1 MDVISLFAVAGI
13 VLGMSAAF
21 NIVTGLIKD
30 SNEIGNT
37 KGDHLDYTDSFY
49 LLNAKDN
56 VSRFLDIDKM

>member
-13 VLGMSAAF
+13 VLGMSVAF
-21 NIVTGLIKD
+21 NIVTGLMKD

-56 VSRFLDIDKM
+56 VPRFLDIDKM